1 MARSGWKKLP
11 IAKSD
16 AQALERLNR
25 ASMLLSE
32 ALSNIT
38 AVLQAAG
45 VVVDVKYY
53 NAAAKMYDEIK
64 IAERTYHNYLVEKP
78 LDRRF
83 GE

>member
-16 AQALERLNR
+16 AQAIERLNR

-45 VVVDVKYY
+45 VVVDVKY
-53 NAAAKMYDEIK
+53 
-64 IAERTYHNYLVEKP
+64 
-78 LDRRF
+78 
-83 GE
+83 